1 MQVSVESVSTLG
13 RKMSVEVPRAQ
24 IEQEI
29 QKRLNSLT
37 RTAKINGFRPGKVP
51 LRVIQQK
58 YGAQVRQEVIG
69 ELVQSSFYEAV
80 EQEKLQPAGQPS
92 IDFTGDITST
102 ANDLAY
108 VADFEVY
115 PELNELTLD
124 KLSIEKVTADI
135 ADSDI
140 DSMLD
145 KLREQ
150 RKVWNDIDT
159 AAEDGHRIVIDFVGT
174 VDGEAFEGNEV
185 KQLPVVLGRK
195 NFILPGLEEGLLGV
209 KAGEDRELDLDFPED
224 YKNEQLAGKTVH
236 FEVHVESVA
245 SSELPEI
252 DEEFTKSLGVEDGT
266 IESLRQDIREN
277 MARELEFAIKAQL
290 KQRVLKA
297 LLDANPVEVP
307 EVLVSNETNR
317 LAANMKA
324 NYENQGIEDFQPN
337 PDDFKTQAEDRVK
350 LGLLI
355 AEIIKTNELTVDPE
369 KVREMI
375 ESVASTYEEP
385 DAIIQWYYAE
395 KQRLQEVESVVLE
408 EQVVNWL
415 LERADVSEKQLSFDE
430 VMQKDG
436 NTSEAAA

>member
-1 MQVSVESVSTLG
+1 MQVSVEAISTLG

-80 EQEKLQPAGQPS
+80 EQEKLHPAGQPS

-108 VADFEVY
+108 IADFEVY

-124 KLSIEKVTADI
+124 KLSIEKITADI

-140 DSMLD
+140 DGMLD

-150 RKVWNDIDT
+150 RKVWNDIDA

-185 KQLPVVLGRK
+185 KQLPLILGRK
-195 NFILPGLEEGLLGV
+195 NFILPGLEEGLLGA

-236 FEVHVESVA
+236 FKVHVESVA

-252 DEEFTKSLGVEDGT
+252 DDEFTKSLGVEDGT
-266 IESLRQDIREN
+266 VESLRKDISEN

-297 LLDANPVEVP
+297 LLEANPVEVP

-337 PDDFKTQAEDRVK
+337 PDEFKTQAEDRVK

-355 AEIIKTNELTVDPE
+355 AEIIKINELTVDPE

-430 VMQKDG
+430 VMQKDSD
-436 NTSEAAA
+436 TSQAEA